1 MTNLRSAI
9 LDDGEKKLLREAIYL
24 FVTDLQRKYYKQQII
39 STEDYENQMKT
50 VSEIVEVLHLSN
62 FY

>member
-9 LDDGEKKLLREAIYL
+9 LESEEKQVLREAIFLY
-24 FVTDLQRKYYKQQII
+24 VTDLQRKYYKQQII
-39 STEDYENQMKT
+39 STEDYESQMKT
-50 VSEIVEVLHLSN
+50 VASIVEVLHLSN